1 MLLLFLFLIS
11 HNWLSYF
18 CLDPIVLRR
27 RVCPYSVLLS
37 FHKIFTQFSH
47 FLLYSYAIKNARTN
61 SACYSFRHIA
71 QLSSQEMYLIRFPY
85 SVLLQSFFKLLSTVL
100 VPFWI
105 FWNIRNFIFFIL
117 YH

>member
-1 MLLLFLFLIS
+1 MPLLFSFLTS

-18 CLDPIVLRR
+18 RLDPIVLRLPDFSGFAR
-27 RVCPYSVLLS
+27 IQFFL
-37 FHKIFTQFSH
+37 FFTQFSH
-47 FLLYSYAIKNARTN
+47 FLLYSYTIQNARTN

-71 QLSSQEMYLIRFPY
+71 QLRSQEMYLIRFPY
-85 SVLLQSFFKLLSTVL
+85 SVLLLSFFKPLPTAL